1 MYGDVIVEGEGP
13 AVVMAHGTMMD
24 CSMFAPQIDALKR
37 DYRVISYS
45 QRARTARFDEPYFLK
60 DLAEDCRELLDD
72 QGIGRCV
79 LVGMSMG
86 GFMAT
91 EFISRYPGRVNALVL
106 IGSQIGTY
114 SESEQAARMIEFQK
128 FAHDGNVSLPLARE
142 TASYIFGDRTL
153 RDKAALVHHWTH
165 RWSEL
170 PARSVLREAE
180 SWLGKSDYT
189 AVARRF
195 DKPVLVIH
203 GEDDIV
209 LPVDDKTG
217 AMEKAF
223 SDVEIV
229 RVPHSGHVVN
239 LEAPEQTNEAL
250 RTFLDR
256 LKQDGR
262 LGS

>member
-1 MYGDVIVEGEGP
+1 MYGNVIAEGEGP

-24 CSMFAPQIDALKR
+24 CSMFAPQIEALKR

-45 QRARTARFDEPYFLK
+45 QRARTASFDEPYFLK

-72 QGIGRCV
+72 HGIGKCV

-91 EFISRYPGRVNALVL
+91 EFISRYPDRVNGLVL

-142 TASYIFGDRTL
+142 TASYIFGAQTL
-153 RDKAALVHHWTH
+153 RDKGALVEHWAR

-170 PARSVLREAE
+170 PARSVLRESE
-180 SWLGKSDYT
+180 SWLGKGDYT
-189 AVARRF
+189 IVARRF
-195 DKPVLVIH
+195 EKPVLVIH
-203 GEDDIV
+203 GEDDVV
-209 LPVDDKTG
+209 LPVDEKTK

-223 SDVEIV
+223 PDIEIV
-229 RVPHSGHVVN
+229 RVPHAGHVVN
-239 LEAPEQTNEAL
+239 LEAPERTNEAL

-256 LKQDGR
+256 LKQEGK
-262 LGS
+262 LG

>member
-24 CSMFAPQIDALKR
+24 CSMFAPQVDALRR

-45 QRARTARFDEPYFLK
+45 QRARTARFNEPYFLG
-60 DLAEDCRELLDD
+60 DLAEDCRQLLDD
-72 QGIGRCV
+72 QGIGTCV

-114 SESEQAARMIEFQK
+114 PESEQAARMIEFQK
-128 FAHDGNVSLPLARE
+128 FDHDGKVSLRLAKE
-142 TASYIFGDRTL
+142 TASYIFGARTL
-153 RDKAALVHHWTH
+153 SDKAALVDHWTL

-189 AVARRF
+189 AVAQGF

-209 LPVDDKTG
+209 LPVDEKTE

-223 SDVEIV
+223 PDIEIV
-229 RVPHSGHVVN
+229 RIPHSGHVVN
-239 LEAPEQTNEAL
+239 LEAAERTNEAL
-250 RTFLDR
+250 RAFLERLR
-256 LKQDGR
+256 LKGK
-262 LGS
+262 LPS